1 MRGRPVGQAL
11 ADICRDLAISPRLCD
26 GPFWFAIT
34 CGIMRYRGNLPKLM
48 KDFRRREVR
57 FCDTEADRN
66 PALDW
71 PEPTRDG
78 IRRVLGFFIGEP
90 DAACPLPAP
99 PLLSAS
105 VPRPP

>member
-1 MRGRPVGQAL
+1 
-11 ADICRDLAISPRLCD
+11 
-26 GPFWFAIT
+26 
-34 CGIMRYRGNLPKLM
+34 M

-90 DAACPLPAP
+90 RSSANPGPRRPRRP
-99 PLLSAS
+99 PWRRPP
-105 VPRPP
+105 PRPP